1 MIGKMTPHPDQ
12 IRWYAKSA
20 LNGFETLEP
29 EDAIENARF
38 DLRSLLAYLDRA
50 DDTVRILLVEPIES
64 RIDGERLIGHS
75 ETGDFPDLK
84 VVRL

>member
-29 EDAIENARF
+29 ADAIENARF

-50 DDTVRILLVEPIES
+50 DDTVH
-64 RIDGERLIGHS
+64 IDGEKLVGQGDAKASCNLIGIS
-75 ETGDFPDLK
+75 GIT
-84 VVRL
+84 